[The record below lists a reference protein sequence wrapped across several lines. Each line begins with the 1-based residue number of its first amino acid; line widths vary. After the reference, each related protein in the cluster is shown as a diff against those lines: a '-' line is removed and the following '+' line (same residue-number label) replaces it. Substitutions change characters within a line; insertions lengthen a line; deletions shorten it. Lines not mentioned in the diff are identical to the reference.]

1 MKYRVSLLPEQNKK
15 HINSKK
21 KLEKIKLYSLGVLV
35 VLALFT
41 FVVMFTS
48 FYANKKLNEAKK
60 LDNECAQEVAQL
72 EQFRTINADLQNKVQ
87 LIESIQVDE
96 PQLVN
101 FIAKL
106 SNLKHP
112 GISIDTIECTDWKVT
127 RNCVLVGTCD
137 TRAQYLAFE
146 EALRA
151 LEGVSAVACV
161 SYTQGAADSDMV
173 QFTINITCIGGA
185 APVVTTT
192 QPTSETASAASDDT
206 TLVAE

>member
-21 KLEKIKLYSLGVLV
+21 KLEKIKLYSLVVLV
-35 VLALFT
+35 ILALFT

-48 FYANKKLNEAKK
+48 LYANRKLDEAKK
-60 LDNECAQEVAQL
+60 LDSECAQEVAEL
-72 EQFRTINADLQNKVQ
+72 EQFREINADLQNKVQ

-146 EALRA
+146 EALKG

-161 SYTQGAADSDMV
+161 SYTQGVGDSDMV
-173 QFTINITCIGGA
+173 QFTINLTCIGGA

-192 QPTSETASAASDDT
+192 EATSETASADDT